1 MAQARWSGAF
11 RVPRSEAPGVR
22 AFLRAWREQP
32 LGRLAARALA
42 ALAGSYAI
50 FALAYVSFKRIR
62 HPYDLE
68 WMEGGSLVHVAR
80 VLDGAPLYTPPSLDW
95 TPYIYTPL
103 YWYVSAAFAKFMGL
117 GIFAPRLV
125 SLLATGVSLLA
136 IYACVRR
143 DGSRLSAFLAA
154 ALFAATFRLSGS
166 WFDIARPDMLA
177 CALGCTSIWL
187 LGSRS
192 PSLWRDALAASL
204 LAGSVLSKQ
213 TWLLAACAVMTASVV
228 ERPRHAVVLVASF
241 VLPLASFW
249 VLAHFATG
257 GWSTYYTLRL
267 PFEHDVVSSGF
278 STFFVYDLSRNY
290 GPVTCLAIAAFVLV
304 PRDERRFF
312 GIVALGCLGAALAAR
327 LHSGGYDNV
336 LIPGYAVLAILAG
349 RAIAYAERS
358 TESAGG
364 KNALGIVALTAVV
377 VQIASLHYDVSAE
390 IPVRKDRVAGK
401 RIVEILKSQPGDV
414 LIPYHTG
421 FCLLAKKP
429 CHAHWMAM
437 NDVLRGSQEKP
448 RTLLRESMRKTFSS
462 GRISAVITDD
472 QFGGDLVPFVN
483 EHFPKRTQLDNGG
496 GPTPKTGYITRPVEL
511 RTRP

>member
-1 MAQARWSGAF
+1 MAQARWLGAF
-11 RVPRSEAPGVR
+11 RVPGGEAPGIRALVR
-22 AFLRAWREQP
+22 SWREQP
-32 LGRLAARALA
+32 FGWLAARAIA
-42 ALAGSYAI
+42 VFAGSYAI

-62 HPYDLE
+62 YPYDLE
-68 WMEGGSLVHVAR
+68 WMEGGSLLHVAR
-80 VLDGAPLYTPPSLDW
+80 VLDGAPLYTPPSLEW

-117 GIFAPRLV
+117 GLFAPRLV
-125 SLLATGVSLLA
+125 SLLASGVSLLA

-143 DGSRLSAFLAA
+143 DGSRLSAFLAS
-154 ALFAATFRLSGS
+154 ALFAATFRLSGA

-177 CALGCTSIWL
+177 CALGCTAIWL

-192 PSLWRDALAASL
+192 PSLVRDAAAASF
-204 LAGSVLSKQ
+204 LAGAVLSKQ

-228 ERPRHAVVLVASF
+228 ERPRHAAVLVPSF

-267 PFEHDVVSSGF
+267 PFEHDVVSNGF
-278 STFFVYDLSRNY
+278 ATFIVYDLARNY

-304 PRDERRFF
+304 PRGERRFF
-312 GIVALGCLGAALAAR
+312 AIVALGCVGAALAAR

-336 LIPGYAVLAILAG
+336 LIPGYAVLAMLAG
-349 RAIAYAERS
+349 RAIAHAERAGES
-358 TESAGG
+358 TGS
-364 KNALGIVALTAVV
+364 KSALGIVALTAVV

-390 IPVRKDRVAGK
+390 LPARKDRVAGK
-401 RIVEILKSQPGDV
+401 RIVDVLKAQPGAV
-414 LIPYHTG
+414 LVPYHSG
-421 FCLLAKKP
+421 FCLAAKKP

-437 NDVLRGSQEKP
+437 SDVLRGRQEKP
-448 RTLLRESMRKTFSS
+448 RALLRESMRKTLAS
-462 GRISAVITDD
+462 GRISAVVTNDN
-472 QFGGDLVPFVN
+472 FGGELEPLVSAYFS
-483 EHFPKRTQLDNGG
+483 KRTPLEGGG
-496 GPTPKTGYITRPVEL
+496 GPAPKTGYITHPTEL